1 MRQFSLKALI
11 LLALGH
17 LTVDLYQGALP
28 AILPFLKVSL
38 GLTYTMTGVILI
50 VSNFTSSLLQPFFG
64 LLSDKRE
71 KGILLPIGALVA
83 GAGYSML
90 SLPSHL
96 LPILALVMLGGLGVS
111 AYHPEGF
118 KTAAFFTGERPAT
131 GMSIFS
137 VGGNLGFALGP
148 ILAMLVITRLG
159 FSSLPVFVIPSLVFT
174 AAILM
179 ARRVIAPPGGG
190 NPARHAAGP
199 AVARSSYASLILIIC
214 VVFMRSWTQ
223 MGIVSYI
230 PFYFINYLKSDP
242 VFAGKLVS
250 TLLLGGTVG
259 TLAGA
264 PIADRWGYLPLV
276 RGSSLLAALIF
287 PVVFLVQGNGAL
299 LLAVLFALGMV
310 LSSTFSVT
318 IVMAQKLL
326 PRNLGIASGLMTGFA
341 IGAGGIGVTLLGV
354 VADYFSVYTA
364 LKSIAVLPFA
374 AFALSMI
381 LRYAPER
388 QEA

>member
-1 MRQFSLKALI
+1 MRKFNLRVLL

-17 LTVDLYQGALP
+17 LTVDLYQGSLP
-28 AILPFLKVSL
+28 AILPFLKENLS
-38 GLTYTMTGVILI
+38 LTYTSAGAILI
-50 VSNFTSSLLQPFFG
+50 VANFTSSLLQPLFG
-64 LLSDKRE
+64 LLSDKKE
-71 KGILLPIGALVA
+71 KAFLLPAGAFLA
-83 GAGYSML
+83 GAGYSMI
-90 SLPSHL
+90 SVPSHI
-96 LPILALVMLGGLGVS
+96 LPILFLVVIGGLGVS

-148 ILAMLVITRLG
+148 MLAMWVISSFG
-159 FSSLPVFVIPSLVFT
+159 FSYLPVVVVPCLVFT
-174 AAILM
+174 AAIFF
-179 ARRVIAPPGGG
+179 ARKVIAL
-190 NPARHAAGP
+190 PAASARAAGRGTSGAP
-199 AVARSSYASLILIIC
+199 KGSLVSLILIIA

-230 PFYFINYLKSDP
+230 PFYFISYLKGNP
-242 VFAGKLVS
+242 IYAAKLVS

-264 PIADRWGYLPLV
+264 PVADRWGYLPLV
-276 RGSSLLAALIF
+276 RGSSLLAAIMF
-287 PVVFLVQGNGAL
+287 PVVFLVQGSQVL
-299 LLAVLFALGMV
+299 LFVVLFALGVV

-326 PRNLGIASGLMTGFA
+326 PKNLGIASGLMTGFA

-354 VADYFSVYTA
+354 VADHFGVYTA
-364 LKSIAVLPFA
+364 LKSIAALPVA
-374 AFALSMI
+374 AFILSMI
-381 LRYAPER
+381 LRYSPER
-388 QEA
+388 QAA